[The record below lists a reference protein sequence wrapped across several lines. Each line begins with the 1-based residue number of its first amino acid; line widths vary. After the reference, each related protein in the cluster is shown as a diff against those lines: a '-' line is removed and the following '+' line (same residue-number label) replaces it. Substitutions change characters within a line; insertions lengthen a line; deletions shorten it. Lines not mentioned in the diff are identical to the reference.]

1 MERTTPAAHLTVVRV
16 PKSTSEYATMD
27 DFDAWH
33 LAFVVDDVTFDAILS
48 RIRAIGLEHSADS
61 NHHRTE
67 PAFSPRS
74 GRHGHHRAMPST
86 ESPRRQD
93 TVARFVPAPTT
104 APC

>member
-1 MERTTPAAHLTVVRV
+1 
-16 PKSTSEYATMD
+16 MD
-27 DFDAWH
+27 DFDACQ
-33 LAFVVDDVTFDAILS
+33 LAFVVDDETFDAILG
-48 RIRAIGLEHSADS
+48 RIRAIGLEHNADS

-67 PAFSPRS
+67 RAFSPRS

-104 APC
+104 APW